1 MQKVLAMAVRTVMM
15 KLMMVLMF
23 SFFIVVVDLWLH
35 NRGRRAMDALSR
47 YPFMT
52 VFHWCLLELSHR
64 GFVVWPAW
72 EVIGIPMTA
81 GTVH

>member
-1 MQKVLAMAVRTVMM
+1 
-15 KLMMVLMF
+15 
-23 SFFIVVVDLWLH
+23 
-35 NRGRRAMDALSR
+35 MDALSR

-52 VFHWCLLELSHR
+52 VFHWCLLELSHW
-64 GFVVWPAW
+64 GFVVGPAW